1 MLGLLLLPSFPC
13 LESGAFAFLSAC
25 CSVVV
30 IVGSLL
36 SFPPSLQRRRRLP
49 PLPVFPFLLFPLLF
63 LLPLSNSRGRYQ
75 PRLHCFC
82 FGKEWHQRVERRME
96 GGGEGGRAGNCL
108 RLLSIPNSLSLF
120 LLPECARSP
129 LVSLFGP
136 SAHLESD
143 ARVAPLKAGRGALDA
158 ESGGLVVGRKGRHSK
173 LLVWCCHSQEPSS
186 PAFLPLEESL
196 SWGTHTPTLK
206 TPCACLHS
214 CSQNA

>member
-63 LLPLSNSRGRYQ
+63 LLPLSNSRWAIPTSPPLLLFRG
-75 PRLHCFC
+75 
-82 FGKEWHQRVERRME
+82 GMAIE
-96 GGGEGGRAGNCL
+96 GGEENGRRGRRRKGGK
-108 RLLSIPNSLSLF
+108 LSEAPLHPKLSLSLV

-143 ARVAPLKAGRGALDA
+143 ARVAPLKAGWGALVA
-158 ESGGLVVGRKGRHSK
+158 ESGNLVVGRKGRHSK

-186 PAFLPLEESL
+186 PAFLSLEESL
-196 SWGTHTPTLK
+196 SWGTHTPT
-206 TPCACLHS
+206 
-214 CSQNA
+214 